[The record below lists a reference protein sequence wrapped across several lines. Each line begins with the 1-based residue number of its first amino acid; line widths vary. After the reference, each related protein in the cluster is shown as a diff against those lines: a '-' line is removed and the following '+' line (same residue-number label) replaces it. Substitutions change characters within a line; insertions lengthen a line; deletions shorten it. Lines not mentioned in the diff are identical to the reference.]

1 MWFVN
6 FGDESPV
13 SHIVCKYILSFC
25 GLSFQFMISFAM
37 QKLLLLIGSHLFI
50 FVSISTTLGDG
61 LEKTLLQFMSK
72 RVLPMFSTKGF
83 IVS

>member
-1 MWFVN
+1 
-6 FGDESPV
+6 
-13 SHIVCKYILSFC
+13 
-25 GLSFQFMISFAM
+25 MISFAM

-72 RVLPMFSTKGF
+72 SVLPMFSTKGF